1 MLDLFTPMVQLHDK
15 VKVAN
20 KTLASSSTKIREA
33 IDSQLSILGSN
44 ARIVIR
50 PSGTENV
57 VRVMVEADDE
67 DSAKNSIA
75 ILIDVV
81 KENCKE

>member
-1 MLDLFTPMVQLHDK
+1 MVQLHDK